1 MIHGMLSWFLTG
13 DPVSVAESK
22 NLFIHVYYAPLE
34 TTNFIGFSKYLSLS
48 ADMGGN
54 VEKSA
59 NKILR

>member
-1 MIHGMLSWFLTG
+1 M
-13 DPVSVAESK
+13 SVAESK